1 MASKEYTPEELN
13 YFRVCY
19 ITTSI
24 IRDGL
29 NALFK
34 QEWDRIHSGKLLS
47 VWQDTAKNGQDFF
60 LNESKRSR
68 RKNSR
73 VLKVIQGGKSRE
85 WDCTCLFFT
94 ILYSDSLGPHLSPA
108 VARSVDDLRVFR
120 NDAFAHHSEA
130 SILET
135 DFQAYV
141 TTVSKAFNSLHLDT
155 KELQRISNQSNF
167 PTEEL
172 QMLQK
177 QVRVLEDEIQG
188 KPKSFSVLPLQP
200 SHEVVE
206 RKMEVEDIMQ
216 KFTDLQNTNEDASI
230 VTVYVSGNPGC
241 GKSQIAREVGKQFF
255 EREAAKGDHDSCTL
269 VMTLNA
275 ENVESMLDSY
285 YKFARKVGV
294 TEYSLNS
301 ITGGDSKLMPF
312 EKISHLK
319 TLASAKVQNYSSWL
333 LIFDNVDELRSM
345 RDWWPDEDWGACG
358 QVLVTTQD
366 STYLPVADPLCQHV
380 SLSQGMQRD
389 DGIKLLRSICQFSCD
404 GDEEQLVLN
413 ALDHQPLAI
422 ACAAVYAHF
431 INSGKPQNPGEIWE
445 NYLKKL
451 ETLRKRMSTEVVYER
466 MSKGYPSSMTT
477 AVTLALEKL
486 VQNEPFEHVVQFLA
500 LGAPAPVD
508 IDLIVSF
515 VMKQDPD
522 HDEDITAAKISK
534 CSLLVELCP
543 DDGSRRLIKMHQVV
557 HDVFRKYLLQ
567 NYSKE
572 QIAAFILTYI
582 ETISTSAQHD
592 PLHFDLEFHI
602 TSQMMAP
609 HLTWLAHAISRK
621 EFQDRY
627 INNTGNAT
635 RNVRNLLQNTFFS
648 FGDICRKHFFLWEA
662 QKYFNYALEIA
673 KNDFDGADVSKV
685 NFIATTLNNLGV
697 VYHENGYYKEAE
709 AHHMH
714 ALKVFRK
721 LHPQSPTP
729 EIADSLNKLGNV
741 FFSRGKIE
749 KAKDHFQKSL
759 EIREKLYGHENA
771 DVASSLS
778 NLGSVHSEMGDLETA
793 GAFFQRSH
801 ALREKIY
808 GQEHPHFADSLSN
821 LGILCSKMCS
831 HEKAIEYHERAL
843 EMRKKLFSED
853 HGLIADSYNNLA
865 LAYKFAGQLRQAKEC
880 FESALHIREKIS
892 GKEHPAVAAVL
903 NNLGVLCMDLGEMEQ
918 SKAVLHRA
926 LQITPFKYEHNLE
939 LVNECCKE
947 LDNADTNFV
956 AANQDLELEGFL
968 ANDKPGP
975 EFIIHYSYPVA
986 QAGHFCPDP
995 SVLFPLEGYPITPA
1009 PDPKPWS
1016 CSII

>member
-19 ITTSI
+19 ITTNI

-29 NALFK
+29 NTLFK
-34 QEWDRIHSGKLLS
+34 QEWDRIHSGRLG
-47 VWQDTAKNGQDFF
+47 VWQDTAKNGKDFF

-73 VLKVIQGGKSRE
+73 VLKVIQGGKSGK
-85 WDCTCLFFT
+85 WDCTCLFFA

-108 VARSVDDLRVFR
+108 VAGSVDDLRDFR
-120 NDAFAHHSEA
+120 NNAFAHHSEG

-141 TTVSKAFNSLHLDT
+141 TTVSKVFNSLHLDT
-155 KELQRISNQSNF
+155 KELQRISNQRNF
-167 PTEEL
+167 PTVEL
-172 QMLQK
+172 QILQE

-188 KPKSFSVLPLQP
+188 KPKSFSILPLRP

-216 KFTDLQNTNEDASI
+216 KFTDLQNTNEDGSI

-255 EREAAKGDHDSCTL
+255 EREAAKSDHDSCTL

-275 ENVESMLDSY
+275 ENEQSMLDSY
-285 YKFARKVGV
+285 YKFAREVGV

-319 TLASAKVQNYSSWL
+319 TLVSAKVQNYSNWL
-333 LIFDNVDELRSM
+333 LIYDNVDELRSM
-345 RDWWPDEDWGACG
+345 RNWWPDEDWGACG

-380 SLSQGMQRD
+380 SLSQGMQPD
-389 DGIKLLRSICQFSCD
+389 DAIKLLRSISQFSCD

-422 ACAAVYAHF
+422 ACAALYAHF
-431 INSGKPQNPGEIWE
+431 INSGEPQNPGKIWE

-451 ETLRKRMSTEVVYER
+451 ETLRKRMSTETVYER
-466 MSKGYPSSMTT
+466 TSRSYRSSMTS

-486 VQNEPFEHVVQFLA
+486 VQNKPFEHVVQFLA

-522 HDEDITAAKISK
+522 CDEDLTAAEISK
-534 CSLLVELCP
+534 CSLLMELCP
-543 DDGSRRLIKMHQVV
+543 DDSSRRLIKMHQVV
-557 HDVFRKYLLQ
+557 HDVFRKHLLQ
-567 NYSKE
+567 NSSKE
-572 QIAAFILTYI
+572 QIAALILMYI
-582 ETISTSAQHD
+582 EAISSSAQHD

-602 TSQMMAP
+602 TSQMMVP
-609 HLTWLAHAISRK
+609 HLERLAYAISRK
-621 EFQDRY
+621 EFQDQY
-627 INNTGNAT
+627 INDTGNTT
-635 RNVRNLLQNTFFS
+635 RDVSNLLQNTFFS
-648 FGDICRKHFFLWEA
+648 FGDICRKHFFLWAA
-662 QKYFNYALEIA
+662 QEYFNYAIQIA
-673 KNDFDGADVSKV
+673 RNDCDGADVSKV
-685 NFIATTLNNLGV
+685 NFIATTLNNLGL

-709 AHHMH
+709 DYHMH
-714 ALKVFRK
+714 ALKVFRE
-721 LHPQSPTP
+721 LHPRSPTP
-729 EIADSLNKLGNV
+729 QIADSLNKLGNV
-741 FFSRGKIE
+741 FFSCGEIE

-771 DVASSLS
+771 NVAATLS

-793 GAFFQRSH
+793 GDFFQRSH
-801 ALREKIY
+801 TLRKKIY
-808 GQEHPHFADSLSN
+808 GQEHPCVADSLSN
-821 LGILCSKMCS
+821 LGILCSKICS
-831 HEKAIEYHERAL
+831 HDKAIEYHERAL
-843 EMRKKLFSED
+843 EMRKKLFFED

-865 LAYKFAGQLRQAKEC
+865 LAYKFAGQLKQAKDC
-880 FESALHIREKIS
+880 FESALCIREKIS

-903 NNLGVLCMDLGEMEQ
+903 NNLGVLCMEVGELEK
-918 SKAVLHRA
+918 SKFVLHRA
-926 LQITPFKYEHNLE
+926 LQITPWKYEHNLE
-939 LVNECCKE
+939 LVYERCKE
-947 LDNADTNFV
+947 FDNPDKNFV
-956 AANQDLELEGFL
+956 AANQDPELEGFL
-968 ANDKPGP
+968 ANDKPGE
-975 EFIIHYSYPVA
+975 EFVLHYSYPVA
-986 QAGHFCPDP
+986 QAGHSCPDP
-995 SVLFPLEGYPITPA
+995 SDLFPLEEYAITPA
-1009 PDPKPWS
+1009 SDPKP
-1016 CSII
+1016 